1 MMDSNPYYKVIENG
15 VLKTIDSRTGEVIQE
30 EIINDEPKD

>member
-1 MMDSNPYYKVIENG
+1 MDLDPYYLIENG

-30 EIINDEPKD
+30 EIIEDEQRN

>member
-1 MMDSNPYYKVIENG
+1 MDLDPYYQVIENG

-30 EIINDEPKD
+30 EIIDDEQKN